1 MASGKGELESQHS
14 GNLGALSKAEDST
27 LLELGLSREEEWASN
42 TFSFN
47 SALTFVFPAQG
58 RQRREEVGLFGY
70 LHALV
75 LLHSPELLS
84 VNPFHLWDN

>member
-1 MASGKGELESQHS
+1 MLQLASQHS
-14 GNLGALSKAEDST
+14 GNLGTLSKAEDST
-27 LLELGLSREEEWASN
+27 LLELGLLQEEERPSN

-47 SALTFVFPAQG
+47 SVLTFVFPAQG
-58 RQRREEVGLFGY
+58 RQRREKAELFPY

-84 VNPFHLWDN
+84 FNSFTLWDN